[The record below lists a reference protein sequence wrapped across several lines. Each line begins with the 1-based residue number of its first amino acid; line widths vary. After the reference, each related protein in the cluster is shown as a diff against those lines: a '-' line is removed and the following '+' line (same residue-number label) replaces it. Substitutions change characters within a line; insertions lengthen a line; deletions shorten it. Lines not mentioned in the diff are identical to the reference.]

1 MAERRTPS
9 IRAGFTLVEV
19 IVALG
24 LFGLIALAGFGL
36 LRAVLDTQAGTE
48 SRLRRMSEIQ
58 RALFVVASDLD
69 QISGPVEGDAATV
82 LFQKVD
88 TGGRPFVVQ
97 YGHQGDQLTRTI
109 SGPFGERAQPL
120 LKGVTSAR
128 WSYHLGAAG
137 WVAATPPV
145 PSGLPAPDAPARV
158 GAVALDLDLIGVDG
172 RATSVRRV
180 ISTPEMAP

>member
-1 MAERRTPS
+1 M
-9 IRAGFTLVEV
+9 
-19 IVALG
+19 
-24 LFGLIALAGFGL
+24 AGFGL

-69 QISGPVEGDAATV
+69 QISGPVEGDAATLV
-82 LFQKVD
+82 FQKVD
-88 TGGRPFVVQ
+88 AGGRPFVVR
-97 YGHQGDQLTRTI
+97 YGHQGDLLTRTI

-128 WSYHLGAAG
+128 WSYHLGGAG
-137 WVAATPPV
+137 WVAATPPPSPV
-145 PSGLPAPDAPARV
+145 PVPEALDALAEPPLPPPARV

-172 RATSVRRV
+172 RATRVRRV
-180 ISTPEMAP
+180 IPTPEMAP